1 MRLNHREYAGFR
13 EGMTIQDVIEENRFT
28 WPNLVV
34 VLNGKVIKPEDYD
47 ETLIDSGDD
56 LEVIHLLAGG

>member
-1 MRLNHREYAGFR
+1 MKLNHREYAGHR
-13 EGMTIQDVIEENRFT
+13 EGLTVEDVIKENRFT

-34 VLNGKVIKPEDYD
+34 RLNGKVIWPEEYKDTIIDLRD
-47 ETLIDSGDD
+47 E

>member
-1 MRLNHREYAGFR
+1 MKLNHREYAGFR
-13 EGMTIQDVIEENRFT
+13 EGMTVADVIRESRFT

-34 VLNGKVIKPEDYD
+34 RLNGTVVWPEEYGNTVVGSRDN
-47 ETLIDSGDD
+47 

>member
-1 MRLNHREYAGFR
+1 MKLNHREYAGFR
-13 EGMTIQDVIEENRFT
+13 EGMTIQDVIEESRFT

-47 ETLIDSGDD
+47 GTLIDVRDD

>member
-1 MRLNHREYAGFR
+1 MKLNHREYAGFR
-13 EGMTIQDVIEENRFT
+13 EGMTIQDVIAENRFT

-47 ETLIDSGDD
+47 GTRIDARDD

>member
-1 MRLNHREYAGFR
+1 MKLNHREYAGFR
-13 EGMTIQDVIEENRFT
+13 EVMTIQDVIAENRFT

-47 ETLIDSGDD
+47 GTLIDARDD

>member
-1 MRLNHREYAGFR
+1 MKLNHREYAGFR
-13 EGMTIQDVIEENRFT
+13 EGMTIQDVIAENRFT

-34 VLNGKVIKPEDYD
+34 VLNGKVIKSEDYD
-47 ETLIDSGDD
+47 GTLIDARDD

>member
-1 MRLNHREYAGFR
+1 MKLNHREYAGFR
-13 EGMTIQDVIEENRFT
+13 EGMSIQDVIEDSRFT

-34 VLNGKVIKPEDYD
+34 LLNGKVIKPEDYA
-47 ETLIDSGDD
+47 ETLLDVRDN

>member
-1 MRLNHREYAGFR
+1 
-13 EGMTIQDVIEENRFT
+13 MTIQDVIAENRFT

-47 ETLIDSGDD
+47 GTLIDARDD

>member
-1 MRLNHREYAGFR
+1 MKLNHREYAGFR
-13 EGMTIQDVIEENRFT
+13 EGMTIQDVIAENRFT

-47 ETLIDSGDD
+47 GTLIDARDD

>member
-1 MRLNHREYAGFR
+1 MKLNHREYAGFR
-13 EGMTIQDVIEENRFT
+13 EGMTIQDVIEESRFT

-47 ETLIDSGDD
+47 GTFIDARDD

>member
-1 MRLNHREYAGFR
+1 MKLNHREYAGFR
-13 EGMTIQDVIEENRFT
+13 EGMTIQDVIAENRFT

-34 VLNGKVIKPEDYD
+34 VLNGKVVKPEDYD
-47 ETLIDSGDD
+47 GTLIDARDD

>member
-1 MRLNHREYAGFR
+1 MMLNHREYAGFR
-13 EGMTIQDVIEENRFT
+13 EGLTVDDVIKENRFT

-34 VLNGKVIKPEDYD
+34 RLNGTVIWPEEYAD
-47 ETLIDSGDD
+47 TVVSQQDD

>member
-1 MRLNHREYAGFR
+1 MKLNNREYAGFR
-13 EGMTIQDVIEENRFT
+13 EGMTIQDVITDSRFT

-34 VLNGKVIKPEDYD
+34 VLNGKVIRPEDYD
-47 ETLIDSGDD
+47 ETVVDGRDS

>member
-1 MRLNHREYAGFR
+1 MKLNHREYAGFR
-13 EGMTIQDVIEENRFT
+13 EGMTIQDVIAENRFT

-47 ETLIDSGDD
+47 GTLIDARDG

>member
-1 MRLNHREYAGFR
+1 MKLNHREYAGFR
-13 EGMTIQDVIEENRFT
+13 EGMTIQDVITENRFS

-34 VLNGKVIKPEDYD
+34 VLNGKVIRPEHYD
-47 ETLIDSGDD
+47 ETLINAGDD